1 MKRARGA
8 VALLGL
14 GLLASCATND
24 ARPLARD
31 LDGARL
37 DPLAVPAGRVHVLVW
52 ISHECP
58 IANSYAPTLRAL
70 AAAWRTHP
78 VDLFVLHVDPDLA
91 PAAARDHA
99 VAYELPGT
107 VAFDERQA
115 IARSLGVTTTPE
127 AAVLT
132 PTGVAYRGRIDDQWR
147 QLGVRTP
154 APTTHD
160 LRDAVARAER
170 GEPIPAPHPAAV
182 GCLLPE
188 PR

>member
-1 MKRARGA
+1 MKRSRVAA
-8 VALLGL
+8 ALLGL
-14 GLLASCATND
+14 GLLASCATSD
-24 ARPLARD
+24 ARPFARD

-52 ISHECP
+52 VSHECP

-70 AAAWRTHP
+70 AAAWRTQP
-78 VDLFVLHVDPDLA
+78 VDLFVLHVDPDLT

-99 VAYELPGT
+99 AAYELPGT

-127 AAVLT
+127 AVVLT
-132 PTGVAYRGRIDDQWR
+132 AAGVAYRGRIDDQWR
-147 QLGVRTP
+147 ALGVRAP
-154 APTTHD
+154 AATTHD
-160 LRDAVARAER
+160 LGAAVARAER
-170 GEPIPAPHPAAV
+170 GEPTPPPHPAAV